1 MAIRRKRNT
10 SGESDLEN
18 NARLVADLRSA
29 IYAIERHMPRE
40 DPQSWFI
47 EDRVAAGDTFA
58 QLEFEA
64 QFFGYIDDMPDD
76 DVTADFPTIVAAA
89 ARRSVRALHRILR
102 DIEGMGYVKA
112 SDILSEVV
120 VAPNVETLTDI
131 GMVQEYLENVVTE
144 VREEALDCVL
154 DVQDLESLRGTS
166 VKSRCNEC
174 ATDAVDIIVSAIG
187 VLDDPAEAEELLG
200 RADRTV
206 LTNDALSR
214 AVALVIL
221 GHIEHSF
228 YENRERYERAASSVA
243 GELEIFDLVRVKGRI
258 HEVRVVMERLRK
270 AWAELV
276 QAGRE
281 TAADLS
287 ASSALEDRLG
297 SLLRQ

>member
-18 NARLVADLRSA
+18 NARLVAELRSV

-64 QFFGYIDDMPDD
+64 QFFGYIDDTLDD

-144 VREEALDCVL
+144 VREEAWDCVL

-166 VKSRCNEC
+166 VKNQCNEC
-174 ATDAVDIIVSAIG
+174 ATDAADIIVSAIG
-187 VLDDPAEAEELLG
+187 VLDDSAEAEELLG

-228 YENRERYERAASSVA
+228 YENRERYEGAASSPTSATRRQNACNVLIFRSRKPKVGTTTHRA
-243 GELEIFDLVRVKGRI
+243 GERGRGAQTQI
-258 HEVRVVMERLRK
+258 RGGG
-270 AWAELV
+270 WA
-276 QAGRE
+276 GKFS
-281 TAADLS
+281 LS
-287 ASSALEDRLG
+287 C
-297 SLLRQ
+297 

>member
-18 NARLVADLRSA
+18 NARLVAELRSA

-64 QFFGYIDDMPDD
+64 QFFGYIDDTLDD

-144 VREEALDCVL
+144 VREEAWECVL

-174 ATDAVDIIVSAIG
+174 ATDVADIIVSAIG